1 MVEKVTSADF
11 QQKVIQS
18 TEPVL
23 VDFFA
28 TWCGPCRMMGPTIEE
43 VAQEKQGTAKV
54 YQLDIDESPDIAQQY
69 SVMSVP
75 TFIVFEGGKV
85 KTQTIGAQPKGN
97 ILALFN

>member
-11 QQKVIQS
+11 QQKVIES

-43 VAQEKQGTAKV
+43 IAQEKQGSAKV
-54 YQLDIDESPDIAQQY
+54 YQLDIDESPDIAQRF